1 MAFNLKKCRSII
13 YKLKYVT
20 TDVME
25 KCETIVIQEVYEC
38 ENAEEMF
45 EIQLEKAL
53 EVMETTAL
61 IF

>member
-53 EVMETTAL
+53 EV
-61 IF
+61 I